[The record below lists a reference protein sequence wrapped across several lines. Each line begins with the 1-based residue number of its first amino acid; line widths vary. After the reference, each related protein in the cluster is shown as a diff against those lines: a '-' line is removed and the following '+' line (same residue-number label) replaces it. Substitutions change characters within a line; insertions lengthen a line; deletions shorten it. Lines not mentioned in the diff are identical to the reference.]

1 MGYVGLPL
9 ALKLQKYYEV
19 CGFDVSKKRI
29 NELKKN
35 YDSNNEYSKKILE
48 KKKIFYSNDISDIS
62 KSDYIIVTVPTP
74 VKKNNIPD
82 LSLLKSAC
90 TQIANYLK
98 KGVII
103 IFESTVFPTCT
114 EKYCVPILEKIS
126 KKKINNHFHV
136 AYSPERINVGDKKH
150 TIDKITKIV
159 GASSNFALN
168 KVVKLYQKIILA
180 GVYKCPNIKTA
191 EAAKAIENAQR
202 DINIAF
208 INEVSKLFNKLG
220 ISSSEVLKASKTKW
234 NFLNFTPGLVGGHCI
249 GVDPYYLTYI
259 ANKVNSSSEVIS
271 SGRKTND
278 SMHNFL
284 ANLLIKKIK
293 SEFKIRKFKILI
305 LGLSFKENTNDL
317 RNSKV
322 FDFIDYLYQKGHH
335 ISVIDPHIKIIG
347 KGKNFKFHN
356 NFRINERFHGIF
368 LAVPHKKIISKLHL
382 LKNKHY
388 KKTIFFDLKDT
399 VRLDRIGK
407 LKVTKF

>member
-1 MGYVGLPL
+1 MKKKISIIGMGYVGLPL
-9 ALKLQKYYEV
+9 ALKLQKYYQV

-208 INEVSKLFNKLG
+208 INEVSKSFLRMVTALTLSLG
-220 ISSSEVLKASKTKW
+220 IA
-234 NFLNFTPGLVGGHCI
+234 I
-249 GVDPYYLTYI
+249 
-259 ANKVNSSSEVIS
+259 
-271 SGRKTND
+271 D
-278 SMHNFL
+278 S
-284 ANLLIKKIK
+284 
-293 SEFKIRKFKILI
+293 
-305 LGLSFKENTNDL
+305 T
-317 RNSKV
+317 
-322 FDFIDYLYQKGHH
+322 
-335 ISVIDPHIKIIG
+335 
-347 KGKNFKFHN
+347 
-356 NFRINERFHGIF
+356 
-368 LAVPHKKIISKLHL
+368 
-382 LKNKHY
+382 
-388 KKTIFFDLKDT
+388 
-399 VRLDRIGK
+399 
-407 LKVTKF
+407 